1 MHSSPTAASGSS
13 ISIDADGVD
22 ERIRALGAPAGV
34 IQLLDR
40 HDRDS
45 RPYAGQAGCAVT
57 RRSARDREA
66 PFEFRPVSAIA
77 GRKEVALWWPEQRP
91 ARAPTCSARSRSF
104 APATSRSVCTRFSGR
119 GRRDRS
125 AASASS
131 TCWSATARACTATGL
146 REGSRKHCGVRDGGS
161 RAGSPGCRGFARM
174 TPLAVSLRCA
184 RRPLPAPTSVGWG
197 DDRCRGQRGS
207 RTRNFVP
214 ISQARGE
221 QARARAGGA
230 FRPASRTGGFDGSA
244 SGAAAKRGGAA
255 LRRGVAVER
264 RPLPRRA
271 AVRADQ
277 RLHRLGRHL
286 LPVLRP
292 RRARDRLVHQRP
304 AEVVDARRAARR
316 RRRRARASPTTPG
329 CS

>member
-1 MHSSPTAASGSS
+1 MAGAA
-13 ISIDADGVD
+13 
-22 ERIRALGAPAGV
+22 RA
-34 IQLLDR
+34 R
-40 HDRDS
+40 
-45 RPYAGQAGCAVT
+45 
-57 RRSARDREA
+57 
-66 PFEFRPVSAIA
+66 
-77 GRKEVALWWPEQRP
+77 
-91 ARAPTCSARSRSF
+91 RAPTRSARSRSF

-119 GRRDRS
+119 GRRDRF

-161 RAGSPGCRGFARM
+161 RAGSPGCRGSFA
-174 TPLAVSLRCA
+174 P
-184 RRPLPAPTSVGWG
+184 
-197 DDRCRGQRGS
+197 
-207 RTRNFVP
+207 
-214 ISQARGE
+214 
-221 QARARAGGA
+221 ARARLRLAVVSARARDTHHPPPTLSWVGGRSQPTTNARVTNAQLFCTDLSPGQRARASRPGRTSRGGA
-230 FRPASRTGGFDGSA
+230 FRPASRTGGFDRLGERRCRE
-244 SGAAAKRGGAA
+244 RGGAA

-264 RPLPRRA
+264 RPLPRRP

-304 AEVVDARRAARR
+304 AEVVDARPQRRR